1 MEEEGDTPFVV
12 NDIASSDFKDNKC
25 PMQQKIIIAA
35 SLAFIII
42 ILLIIII
49 IILASKHSSND
60 KESEEP
66 EIEND
71 INDKIGEIVC
81 YFDSD
86 DSSDIQILSDKF
98 LKKSNFDIYIGDT
111 KIKYSKFHNFGS
123 GEHKVRFVI
132 FGDMNM
138 DNMFYDLSSLIK
150 VNMILK
156 KMQRFYQL

>member
-71 INDKIGEIVC
+71 INDKIGEI
-81 YFDSD
+81 DR
-86 DSSDIQILSDKF
+86 
-98 LKKSNFDIYIGDT
+98 
-111 KIKYSKFHNFGS
+111 
-123 GEHKVRFVI
+123 E
-132 FGDMNM
+132 
-138 DNMFYDLSSLIK
+138 
-150 VNMILK
+150 
-156 KMQRFYQL
+156 